1 MSRISEVLNKLR
13 IEELSTEVSYGF
25 KNTPKNGFLKIITAL
40 NQDYTTKSYNEF
52 FNDIEENRSKILH
65 YISSKEPN
73 MAMLALTMFAKL
85 IKTSTIL
92 KYSRDKDKDKDIN
105 TTHSYI
111 DTIVQVVELQH
122 NEKLENTPI
131 KYGDLLNS
139 WKEIKNQAR
148 RTMHEINQLNPSDRF
163 SKGMFLD
170 NND

>member
-1 MSRISEVLNKLR
+1 MSKISKISEVLNKLR
-13 IEELSTEVSYGF
+13 IEKLSTEVSYGV
-25 KNTPKNGFLKIITAL
+25 KYTPKNGFLKIMTIL
-40 NQDYTTKSYNEF
+40 NQDYTTNSYNKF
-52 FNDIEENRSKILH
+52 FNDIEENRSKILD
-65 YISSKEPN
+65 YILSKESN
-73 MAMLALTMFAKL
+73 MAMLALTMFVKL

-92 KYSRDKDKDKDIN
+92 KYSRDKNI
-105 TTHSYI
+105 THSHI
-111 DTIVQVVELQH
+111 DTIIQVVELQH